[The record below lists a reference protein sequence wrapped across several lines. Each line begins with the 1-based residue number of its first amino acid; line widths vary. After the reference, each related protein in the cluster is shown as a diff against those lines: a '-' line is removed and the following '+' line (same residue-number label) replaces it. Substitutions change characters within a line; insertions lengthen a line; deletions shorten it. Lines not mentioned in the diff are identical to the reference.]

1 MTDSEVVVAEM
12 SLVPHGLLRS
22 RTYDVDQ
29 RGSVDASVCR
39 GDPKMVTS
47 NGLLEPPEFPKA
59 NEEDDVD
66 SDDRFQ
72 LQHSAP

>member
-1 MTDSEVVVAEM
+1 
-12 SLVPHGLLRS
+12 
-22 RTYDVDQ
+22 
-29 RGSVDASVCR
+29 
-39 GDPKMVTS
+39 MVTS